1 MSKITITRAV
11 HLPDPIRLARFSRAP
26 ELGPR
31 VLFFSGGT
39 ALRGLSRKLLRYTHN
54 SIHLI
59 TPFDSGGS
67 SAHLRKHFHML
78 AVGDL
83 RNRLMALADRSLT
96 GNPEILKL
104 FAYRFPEDAEPAD
117 LRERLGNMLRGR
129 DELVGDIPDPMRKLI
144 RSHLAFFLERMPDNF
159 ELRGASIGNLIL
171 AGGFFNYKRHID
183 PVVYLFSKLVGA
195 KGVVRPIISVDLH
208 LISELEDGTV
218 LVGQHLIT
226 GKEAPPLKKPITNVY
241 LSASRESPKP
251 VRIRIRNKVEE
262 LIRNAE
268 LICFP
273 MGSFYS
279 SIVANLLPEG
289 VGQAISEADCPK
301 VFIPNTTADPEQVG
315 MNLHQSVGRLLEYLE
330 RSCTEETARDR
341 LLNFVLM
348 DSRRGGYAK
357 PLELNK
363 IKRFGIEVLDVD
375 LITEQSAPYLDDD
388 RVLEHLLSLV

>member
-11 HLPDPIRLARFSRAP
+11 QLPDPIRLARFSRAP

-39 ALRGLSRKLLRYTHN
+39 ALREPSRKLLRYTHN

-67 SAHLRKHFHML
+67 SAHLRNHFHML

-104 FAYRFPEDAEPAD
+104 FAYRFPKDAEPAD

-129 DELVGDIPDPMRKLI
+129 DELVGNIPDPMRKLI

-183 PVVYLFSKLVGA
+183 PVIYLFSKLVEA

-208 LISELEDGTV
+208 LVSELEDGTV

-226 GKEAPPLKKPITNVY
+226 GKEAPPLKKPIRNVY

-251 VRIRIRNKVEE
+251 VRIRIRKKVEE

-330 RSCTEETARDR
+330 RGCTAETARDR
-341 LLNFVLM
+341 LLNFVLI

-357 PLELNK
+357 PLDLNK

>member
-11 HLPDPIRLARFSRAP
+11 RLPDPIRLARFSRAP

-31 VLFFSGGT
+31 ILFFSGGT
-39 ALRGLSRKLLRYTHN
+39 ALRELSRKLLRHTHN

-67 SAHLRKHFHML
+67 SAHLRNHFHML

-104 FAYRFPEDAEPAD
+104 FAYRFPKDAEPAD

-129 DELVGDIPDPMRKLI
+129 DELVGNIPDPMRKLI
-144 RSHLAFFLERMPDNF
+144 RSHLAFFMERMPDNF

-183 PVVYLFSKLVGA
+183 PVVYLFSKLVEA
-195 KGVVRPIISVDLH
+195 KGVVRPIINVDLH
-208 LISELEDGTV
+208 LVSELEDGTV

-226 GKEAPPLKKPITNVY
+226 GKEATPLKKPIKNVY

-330 RSCTEETARDR
+330 RSCTAEAARDR

>member
-11 HLPDPIRLARFSRAP
+11 RLPDPIRLARFSRAP

-31 VLFFSGGT
+31 ILFFSGGT
-39 ALRGLSRKLLRYTHN
+39 ALRELSRKLLRYTHN

-67 SAHLRKHFHML
+67 SAHLRNHFHML

-104 FAYRFPEDAEPAD
+104 FAYRFPKDAEPAD

-129 DELVGDIPDPMRKLI
+129 DELVGNIPDPMRKLI

-183 PVVYLFSKLVGA
+183 PVVYLFSKLVEA

-208 LISELEDGTV
+208 LVSELEDGTV

-226 GKEAPPLKKPITNVY
+226 GKEASPLKKPIRNVY

-330 RSCTEETARDR
+330 RGCTAETARDR

-348 DSRRGGYAK
+348 DSKRGGYAK

-363 IKRFGIEVLDVD
+363 IKRFGIEILDVD

>member
-11 HLPDPIRLARFSRAP
+11 QLPDPIRLARYSKAP

-31 VLFFSGGT
+31 ILFFSGGT
-39 ALRGLSRKLLRYTHN
+39 ALRELSRKLLRYTHN

-96 GNPEILKL
+96 GNPEILEL
-104 FAYRFPEDAEPAD
+104 FGYRFPKDAEPAD
-117 LRERLGNMLRGR
+117 LRERLTNMLRGR
-129 DELVGDIPDPMRKLI
+129 DDLVSDIPDPMRKLI
-144 RSHLAFFLERMPDNF
+144 RSHLAFFVERMPDNF

-183 PVVYLFSKLVGA
+183 PVVYLFTKLVEA
-195 KGVVRPIISVDLH
+195 KGVVRPVISVDLH
-208 LISELEDGTV
+208 LVSELMDGTV

-226 GKEAPPLKKPITNVY
+226 GKEAPPLKKPIKNVY
-241 LSASRESPKP
+241 LSASRESPRP

-262 LIRNAE
+262 LIKSAE
-268 LICFP
+268 LICYP

-330 RSCTEETARDR
+330 RSCTSDSARDR
-341 LLNFVLM
+341 LLNFVLI
-348 DSRRGGYAK
+348 DSKRGGYTK
-357 PLELNK
+357 PFELNK
-363 IKRFGIEVLDVD
+363 IKRFGIEVLDLD

-388 RVLEHLLSLV
+388 RVLEQLLSLV